1 MFLSYVARRA
11 GMLLVVVFMAIS
23 VNFIIPRLTPGD
35 PIAARLAALA
45 EGGGGS
51 SVDFRQIEESYRKE
65 FGLDQ
70 PVWRQYLSYWRNLS
84 EFSLGYSITNYPQ
97 TVSQL
102 LSAALP
108 WTLGLVG
115 VSTILSFLL
124 GSLLGALLA
133 WPSTTWQVKGLTV
146 PLMVISSVPYFLLGI
161 VLIFLFAIRLHW
173 FPAAGGY
180 SFGTFIGANWQSMAD
195 ILKHAILPSLSVVMA
210 GVGTWALGMRGSM
223 VGTLGEDFITMA
235 EAKGL
240 APSRIF
246 FSYGVRNSLLPQ
258 LTQLSLQLGY
268 VVAGV
273 VLVEVIFSYPGIG
286 YQLYQAVLSK
296 DYFVIQGIV
305 LVLIL
310 TVALM
315 TFIMDLIYPLID
327 PRITF
332 QKR

>member
-1 MFLSYVARRA
+1 
-11 GMLLVVVFMAIS
+11 MLIVVVIIAIS
-23 VNFIIPRLTPGD
+23 VNFIIPRLMPGD
-35 PIAARLAALA
+35 PVQTKLATLV

-51 SVDFRQIEESYRKE
+51 STDFRAIADAYRKE

-70 PVWRQYLSYWRNLS
+70 PLWKQYLSYWEDILHFNLGV
-84 EFSLGYSITNYPQ
+84 SLANYPE
-97 TVSQL
+97 TVNQVI
-102 LSAALP
+102 SAALP

-115 VSTILSFLL
+115 VSTILSFVL
-124 GSLLGALLA
+124 GSFLGALLA
-133 WPSTTWQVKGLTV
+133 WPSTGWQIKGLTI
-146 PLMVISSVPYFLLGI
+146 PLMILSAVPYFLLGI
-161 VLIFLFAIRLHW
+161 VLIFFFALRLHW
-173 FPAAGGY
+173 FPAGGGY
-180 SFGTFIGANWQSMAD
+180 SFSSLLGSNWRSAAD
-195 ILKHAILPSLSVVMA
+195 VLYHAILPSLSVVMA
-210 GVGTWALGMRGSM
+210 GMGTWALGMRGSM
-223 VGTLGEDFITMA
+223 VGTLGEDFISMA

-240 APSRIF
+240 SPARIF
-246 FSYGVRNSLLPQ
+246 VTYGVRNSLLPQ

-310 TVALM
+310 TVAIM